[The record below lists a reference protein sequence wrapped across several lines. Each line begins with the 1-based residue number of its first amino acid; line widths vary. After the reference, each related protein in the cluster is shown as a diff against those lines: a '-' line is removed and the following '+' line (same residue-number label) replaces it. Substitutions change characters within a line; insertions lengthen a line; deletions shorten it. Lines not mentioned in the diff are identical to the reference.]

1 MVVDQIEV
9 RTGIRVRVLSNSE
22 QRYVRIKGV
31 IARENDFK
39 LPEKGTAMVDI
50 GSGSLQIS
58 IYEKKSSCNYTEY
71 SSWNGKDW

>member
-1 MVVDQIEV
+1 M

-50 GSGSLQIS
+50 GAGSLQIS